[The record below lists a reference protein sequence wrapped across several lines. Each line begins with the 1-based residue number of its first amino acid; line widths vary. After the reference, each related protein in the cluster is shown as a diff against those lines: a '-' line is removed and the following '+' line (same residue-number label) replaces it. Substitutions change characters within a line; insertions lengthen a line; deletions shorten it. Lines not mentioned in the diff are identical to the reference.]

1 MQTYYKP
8 GTWNCICD
16 VCGRRFKSDEMLR
29 RWDGALVCKYDWEL
43 RHPMDFLR
51 GRKEK
56 ISVPFAR
63 DEPKD
68 QFVPIEVFEHVI
80 NGAPIDE
87 VTIN

>member
-1 MQTYYKP
+1 MQNYYKP

-16 VCGRRFKSDEMLR
+16 VCGRKYKSDEMLR
-29 RWDGALVCKYDWEL
+29 RWDGALVCKQDWEL

-68 QFVPIEVFEHVI
+68 QFALRELFEHVI
-80 NGAPIDE
+80 NGAPLNE